1 MGLLCPSP
9 SLVREEKN
17 PVFEHDEEGDGIV
30 SDVLLLTLIAADVFV
45 FSTRQKVANRRSII
59 ENELRFDLILY
70 SSLLLVS
77 LCECNDILLN

>member
-30 SDVLLLTLIAADVFV
+30 SDVLLLTLIAADEFA